1 MRKSFASQEKVAVY
15 FDMGICKQISVILP
29 NRPGSLAKACAVL
42 SENLINLEAISVT
55 EHYDHAVLRII
66 SDNPTK
72 ASLLLEHEDFVI
84 MEQDVVTVKIDNAPG
99 ALTKITQKLAM
110 ADVNVAYAYCAAPE
124 NADSALLV
132 LRTDNLEK
140 TEDILSPFPS

>member
-1 MRKSFASQEKVAVY
+1 MAT
-15 FDMGICKQISVILP
+15 CKQISVILP

-42 SENLINLEAISVT
+42 SENLINMQAISVI
-55 EHYDHAVLRII
+55 EHNDHAVLRII

-84 MEQDVVTVKIDNAPG
+84 MEQDVITVKIDNSPG
-99 ALTKITQKLAM
+99 ALTRITQNLAM
-110 ADVNVAYAYCAAPE
+110 ADVNVAYAYCAASE
-124 NADSALLV
+124 NAAEALLV

-140 TEDILSPFPS
+140 TEEILSPFPS